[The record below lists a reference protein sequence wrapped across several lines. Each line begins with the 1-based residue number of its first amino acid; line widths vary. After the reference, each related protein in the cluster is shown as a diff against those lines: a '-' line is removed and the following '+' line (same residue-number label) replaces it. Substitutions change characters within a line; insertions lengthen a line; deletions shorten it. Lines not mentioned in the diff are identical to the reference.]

1 MTTKRVKT
9 SKNVFSSSHV
19 TLISR
24 DPFKFTWGI
33 PHNKNRISKRMNEL
47 RNKQVK
53 KDVQVPVNQT
63 LDSAIHR
70 INHYPADKY

>member
-1 MTTKRVKT
+1 MTTKRLKT
-9 SKNVFSSSHV
+9 SKNVFSDPNFTCPVLVHV
-19 TLISR
+19 
-24 DPFKFTWGI
+24 PWGI
-33 PHNKNRISKRMNEL
+33 PHNKNETSKRMSEL

-53 KDVQVPVNQT
+53 EDVQVPVVQT